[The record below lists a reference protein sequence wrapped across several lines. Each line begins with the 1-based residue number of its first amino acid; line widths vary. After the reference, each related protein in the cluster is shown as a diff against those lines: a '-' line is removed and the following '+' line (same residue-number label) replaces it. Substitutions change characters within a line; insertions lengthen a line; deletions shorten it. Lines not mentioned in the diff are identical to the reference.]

1 MDTHTSHDSV
11 WVLTF
16 ALDVVIFI
24 CLDFTQVDGDTN
36 PKLQSIDIER
46 VSLWMAKFT
55 SDGQEI
61 IGIGMR
67 QGFFVYDIGTGKV
80 TRINL
85 KGT

>member
-1 MDTHTSHDSV
+1 MGC
-11 WVLTF
+11 F
-16 ALDVVIFI
+16 ALDIVIFI

-46 VSLWMAKFT
+46 ASLCMAKFT

-80 TRINL
+80 TRIHL
-85 KGT
+85 KGK